1 MLFRTLMIACVLST
15 GAALAQDRARDN
27 PPDDMPAQTP
37 AEPPPPGA
45 GTEGVL
51 AHPQPSLPPLVRFS
65 RSNSGWSANVSFADP
80 VVEIQWSVSKD
91 GPFRS
96 TGLLPNYDQR
106 TRRPMANTGIQV
118 PPGATAIHVR
128 YLDRQDNWIG
138 PFEFAFDPAAETVRF
153 YRSILET
160 TTGSWLAFRRGA
172 PNILYYTHIA
182 GYRCAIREFRV
193 GLDTD
198 VPDRVIKLAPCDM
211 RDPTGNPTD
220 ADTHLWIDPKVNFA
234 SAQVVYADGTVSRV
248 LIFRRGFE

>member
-1 MLFRTLMIACVLST
+1 MFFRTVRIGCILLSM
-15 GAALAQDRARDN
+15 GAAMQAQDRAPDN
-27 PPDDMPAQTP
+27 PPADAPVQTP
-37 AEPPPPGA
+37 VSPPPEA
-45 GTEGVL
+45 GTEGAL

-96 TGLLPNYDQR
+96 TGSLPNYDQR
-106 TRRPMANTGIQV
+106 TRRPMANSGIQV
-118 PPGATAIHVR
+118 PAGTTAIHVR
-128 YLDRQDNWIG
+128 YLDRQDNWVG

-160 TTGSWLAFRRGA
+160 TTGSWLAFRRSA

-198 VPDRVIKLAPCDM
+198 VPDRVVKLAPCDM
-211 RDPTGNPTD
+211 RDPSGNPTN

-234 SAQVVYADGTVSRV
+234 SAQVVYADGTVSKVMVFQR
-248 LIFRRGFE
+248 